1 MFGARAATIGAIFRK
16 STRISGR
23 ARLEHTVG
31 QITTMIS
38 TDATRIDQFAAFAH
52 YIWVAPIQIVIGF
65 GLLLGNLG
73 YSALVG
79 LGVLI
84 IGIPFQAILVVIMFK
99 QHGGEVEKAAASSYG
114 HARHQSRVVSVA
126 CRKRV
131 GADVGVDQE
140 LVEARDDERAEKSVR
155 AHRGEV
161 DGLNVWQGCRRREF
175 SLRFLRGRWWG
186 VGEGGTTKPNV
197 EFFITTLPASA
208 HHLFKMPDINMLPSD
223 TIPPVNLDSSGHA
236 MNTHS
241 ITTMDVDPSPQAP
254 TPTAVA
260 APSSP
265 GTIDVDPVAPDENAM
280 DVDLTPPVVS
290 APAPPPLGFDEDIVM
305 DDPPAAG
312 ASSVPRN

>member
-114 HARHQSRVVSVA
+114 HARHQSRVRSRRDRWRTHERTRGAGLTRAVVDD
-126 CRKRV
+126 CV
-131 GADVGVDQE
+131 GCC
-140 LVEARDDERAEKSVR
+140 ARRS
-155 AHRGEV
+155 
-161 DGLNVWQGCRRREF
+161 
-175 SLRFLRGRWWG
+175 
-186 VGEGGTTKPNV
+186 
-197 EFFITTLPASA
+197 
-208 HHLFKMPDINMLPSD
+208 
-223 TIPPVNLDSSGHA
+223 
-236 MNTHS
+236 
-241 ITTMDVDPSPQAP
+241 
-254 TPTAVA
+254 
-260 APSSP
+260 
-265 GTIDVDPVAPDENAM
+265 
-280 DVDLTPPVVS
+280 
-290 APAPPPLGFDEDIVM
+290 
-305 DDPPAAG
+305 
-312 ASSVPRN
+312 